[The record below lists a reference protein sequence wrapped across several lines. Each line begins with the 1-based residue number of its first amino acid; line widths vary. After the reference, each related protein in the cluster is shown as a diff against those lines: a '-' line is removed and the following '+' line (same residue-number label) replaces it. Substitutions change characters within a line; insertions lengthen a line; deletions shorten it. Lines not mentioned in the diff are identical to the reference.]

1 MTTTI
6 EGDPFGK
13 QYKDASEEVPSAT
26 EVNKFH
32 TNADTDSSITAAH
45 HTLGTRRNQASK
57 GDHIHDGENG
67 LKIMENVTITGAKGG
82 NAALADLITKLA
94 AALGFTDN
102 TT

>member
-1 MTTTI
+1 MTTI
-6 EGDPFGK
+6 PDDPFGK
-13 QYKDASEEVPSAT
+13 VYKDASQDVPSAE

-32 TNADTDSSITAAH
+32 RNADTDSSITALH

-67 LKIMENVTITGAKGG
+67 LKIMSDVTITGAKGG
-82 NAALADLITKLA
+82 NVALANLITALA